1 MASRVF
7 NVGVI
12 GYGLSAN
19 IYQIPFITAAKNLN
33 LYAVVQRT
41 PKPDDD
47 AQKDWPG
54 VKSYRSTE
62 LLVSDPAVDVVVVT
76 TAPDSHLE
84 LAKLALNAGKHG
96 MLEES
101 RYIRQRTTSLTF
113 VLCQLSSKSRSLRH
127 TKKLKSS
134 SNLQKS
140 RIVSSRC
147 RRWDADFRTLSQVVK
162 NGSLGRLVEYETRFE
177 RHVPGVP
184 GSAWRTKEMPGGGA
198 IYDLG
203 AHLIDQT
210 VQLFGLPKRI
220 TAFLGNQREGV
231 SGSDDSFTVL
241 MHYDGFLATAK
252 AAVVSPQE
260 KQLRFWVRGTQ
271 GTYMKH
277 HFDVQEEQLKA
288 GMRPGDD
295 GYGVEPS
302 QRFGTLT
309 SVQSDGTFKSEV
321 VPTVTAP
328 LYTDFYDKLAKALA
342 DEGNTPVDPVESAI
356 VIRLIELA
364 IQSSQTG
371 KTLDVDV

>member
-12 GYGLSAN
+12 GYGLSAK
-19 IYQIPFITAAKNLN
+19 IYQIPFITAAKNIN

-54 VKSYRSTE
+54 IKSFRSTE

-84 LAKLALNAGKHG
+84 LAKLALNAGKHVVVEKPFTPTY
-96 MLEES
+96 EEAQELVQLAKKQN
-101 RYIRQRTTSLTF
+101 RLLT
-113 VLCQLSSKSRSLRH
+113 VYQS
-127 TKKLKSS
+127 
-134 SNLQKS
+134 
-140 RIVSSRC
+140 
-147 RRWDADFRTLSQVVK
+147 RRWDADFRTLSHIVK

-177 RHVPGVP
+177 RHVPGIP
-184 GSAWRTKEMPGGGA
+184 GSAWRTKEIPGGGA

-260 KQLRFWVRGTQ
+260 KQLRFWVKGTH

-302 QRFGTLT
+302 QRFGILA
-309 SVQSDGTFKSEV
+309 SIQSDGTLKSEV

-342 DEGNTPVDPVESAI
+342 DEGNAPVDPVESAI